1 MGYDEEMLDVYR
13 KFVVNRHLIWKFRQ
27 EGLPAPWSDDPI
39 LMARKF
45 TNMFRVLDHGSQ
57 FLMRRLMTDDP
68 LDYLARC
75 VFYRIT
81 NLPETWDVL
90 QDELGEYP
98 RAHHFTHESDLLYEA
113 IHQYRSVGNKVFSG
127 AYIIVPAPG
136 TKGDKVRDAIALTK
150 GFIENHAADF
160 FNAETQEDRFKALRQ
175 TNGLGKFLSMQILT
189 DWGYGLDENKE
200 NEFVIAGPGARRG
213 AAHLNAELSA
223 ERVIWE
229 LAVEWEGDPVVE
241 MNGHSLGL
249 MNVQNTLCEFSKYV
263 RYMSAHHPHPYVP
276 AHPGS
281 QPKPVLPKWMEARN

>member
-1 MGYDEEMLDVYR
+1 MSYDAEMLDVYR
-13 KFVVNRHLIWKFRQ
+13 KFVVNRHLIWKYRQ

-45 TNMFRVLDHGSQ
+45 TNDFRVLDHGSQ
-57 FLMRRLMTDDP
+57 FLMKRLMTDDP
-68 LDYLARC
+68 WDYLARC

-81 NLPETWDVL
+81 NLPETWDML

-98 RAHHFTHESDLLYEA
+98 RAHHFVYESDFLYEA
-113 IHQYRSVGNKVFSG
+113 IHHYRSAGNKVFSG

-136 TKGDKVRDAIALTK
+136 TKGDKARDAIALTK

-175 TNGLGKFLSMQILT
+175 TPGLGKFLSMQILT
-189 DWGYGLDENKE
+189 DWGYGLDENRE

-229 LAVEWEGDPVVE
+229 LAVEWASDPVVE
-241 MNGHSLGL
+241 VNGHSLGL

-263 RYMSAHHPHPYVP
+263 RYMSMNHPRPYTP
-276 AHPGS
+276 AHPGP
-281 QPKPVLPKWMEARN
+281 QPKPRLPKWMEAAN